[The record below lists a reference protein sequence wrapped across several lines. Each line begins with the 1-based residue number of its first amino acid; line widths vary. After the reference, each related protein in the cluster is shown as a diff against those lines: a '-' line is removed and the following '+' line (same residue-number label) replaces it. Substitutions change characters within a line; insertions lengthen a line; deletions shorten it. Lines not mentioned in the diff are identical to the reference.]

1 MNPVQLDNNTHRD
14 LRIVTTRGAAWGDDV
29 MTTPVFP
36 NEFRDVQAHYPIVFQ
51 PADNGPGMQPVAL
64 LGLRNG
70 ENLFLDAHGWDAS
83 YIPLALERGPFMIG
97 RGGAELTVHVDMD
110 SPRIGH
116 GEGEPVFMPHGTST
130 EYLERM
136 NSVLAAIHTGVE
148 ATAPFIATLLRH
160 DLIESFALDIEAAD
174 GSQNRLAGFSTINE
188 ERLARLDAAVVAE
201 LHAQGWLVAIFM
213 VVASITHLR
222 DLITRYNKRLAR
234 QGLA

>member
-1 MNPVQLDNNTHRD
+1 MKPVQLDNNTHRD

-36 NEFRDVQAHYPIVFQ
+36 NEFRDAQAYYPIVFQ

-70 ENLFLDAHGWDAS
+70 ENLFLEAHGWDAP

-97 RGGAELTVHVDMD
+97 RAGTGLTIHVDMD
-110 SPRIGH
+110 NPRIGH
-116 GEGEPVFMPHGTST
+116 GEGEAVFMPHGATSD
-130 EYLERM
+130 YLERM

-148 ATAPFIATLLRH
+148 ATAPFVATLLRH

-174 GSQNRLAGFSTINE
+174 GSQNRLAGFHTINE
-188 ERLARLDAAVVAE
+188 ERLARLDAAIVAE

-213 VVASITHLR
+213 VVASMTHFR
-222 DLITRYNKRLAR
+222 DLIGRYNKRLAR
-234 QGLA
+234 LA

>member
-1 MNPVQLDNNTHRD
+1 MKPVQLDNNTHRD

-36 NEFRDVQAHYPIVFQ
+36 NEFRDAQAYYPIVFQ

-64 LGLRNG
+64 LGLRHG
-70 ENLFLDAHGWDAS
+70 ENLFLEAHGWDAP

-97 RGGAELTVHVDMD
+97 RAGTEMTIHVDMD
-110 SPRIGH
+110 SPRIGQ
-116 GEGEPVFMPHGTST
+116 GEGEAVFMPHGATT
-130 EYLERM
+130 DYLERM

-148 ATAPFIATLLRH
+148 ATAPFIATLMRH

-188 ERLARLDAAVVAE
+188 DRLARLDAAAIAE
-201 LHAQGWLVAIFM
+201 LHAQQWLPAIFM
-213 VVASITHLR
+213 VVASMTHFR
-222 DLITRYNKRLAR
+222 DLIERYNKRLTRRA
-234 QGLA
+234 G